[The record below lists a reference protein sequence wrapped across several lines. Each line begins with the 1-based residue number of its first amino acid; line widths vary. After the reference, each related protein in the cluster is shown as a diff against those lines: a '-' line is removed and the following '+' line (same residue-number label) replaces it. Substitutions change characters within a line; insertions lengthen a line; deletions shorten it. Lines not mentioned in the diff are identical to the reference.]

1 MSNGSLQYT
10 TSKID
15 NPFKGFNEELNA
27 LDQAK
32 KDKAAKAYEMSSEIE
47 MADSGSLFGGDYAY
61 AQSWAEQ
68 LTQNLDEFS
77 SSPEGVIQFQQ
88 ATQQLS
94 DFIDGGEAYYTEN
107 FGTAKGGPQEGTFI
121 GNVGRKAIGPAFE
134 WEGGFIDDN
143 ANQAIDHYE
152 SQYMNLSQPQ
162 PTGELVLGVP
172 AGLSQY
178 VQSRPAAPFMPR
190 LVEGD
195 ILSGFDHYAKTGPN
209 SRHENANEAYDWALG
224 ALDRTR
230 KLQNDAAR
238 DYVMKKKAEPNSSYN
253 QTAEGVLADKD
264 SRADAFAAWA
274 DDAKDAWISAKT
286 KDTVRIRQQRIQ
298 RKNLAD
304 LRSSITLTEE
314 LPGPVNQYD
323 QEQITRTETNYPT
336 RELKGDIDVSAFVR
350 DNLRTRTIDNPEY
363 NELDEGSPK
372 NITKPIAVEV
382 TPNSISITD
391 DGMIILKG
399 LGNFGKQSVGD
410 VTIDPNSNDGKEF
423 VSQLNVM
430 FDKAYGITFE
440 DFLESQ
446 ALSPPQP
453 EGDVQPE
460 GVWDSFNQQ

>member
-15 NPFKGFNEELNA
+15 NPFKGFNEELDA

-47 MADSGSLFGGDYAY
+47 MADSGSLFGGDYTY

-94 DFIDGGEAYYTEN
+94 DFIDGREAYYTEN

-121 GNVGRKAIGPAFE
+121 GNVGRKAMGSAFE

-143 ANQAIDHYE
+143 ANQTIDHYE

-178 VQSRPAAPFMPR
+178 VQSRPVAPFMPR

-230 KLQNDAAR
+230 KLAHNAAR
-238 DYVMKKKAEPNSSYN
+238 DYVRKKKEENPSYS
-253 QTAEGVLADKD
+253 QTPEGVLADKD
-264 SRADAFAAWA
+264 SRADAFTAWA
-274 DDAKDAWISAKT
+274 DDAKDAWVSAKT
-286 KDTVRIRQQRIQ
+286 KDTARIKQQGTQ
-298 RKNLAD
+298 RDNLAE
-304 LRSSITLTEE
+304 LRKGITLTEE
-314 LPGPVNQYD
+314 LPGPVNEYNQKP
-323 QEQITRTETNYPT
+323 ITRTETNYPT
-336 RELKGDIDVSAFVR
+336 RKLKGDIDVSAFVG

-372 NITKPIAVEV
+372 NITEKVAVEV

-391 DGMIILKG
+391 NGMIILKG
-399 LGNFGKQSVGD
+399 LGNFNKQSVGD
-410 VTIDPNSNDGKEF
+410 VTIDPDSYDGKIL
-423 VSQLNVM
+423 VSQLNSM
-430 FDKAYGITFE
+430 FKDAYGITFE

-446 ALSPPQP
+446 VSSPSQP
-453 EGDVQPE
+453 EGE
-460 GVWDSFNQQ
+460 WSSFNP